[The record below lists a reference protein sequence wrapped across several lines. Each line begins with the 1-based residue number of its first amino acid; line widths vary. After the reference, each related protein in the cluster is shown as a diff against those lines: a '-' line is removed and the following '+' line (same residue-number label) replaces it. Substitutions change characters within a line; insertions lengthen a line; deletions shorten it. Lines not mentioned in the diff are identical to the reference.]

1 MASSEL
7 DINPVTMSTFDI
19 NNFDIE
25 KIVDAVITVLTQRG
39 SSTYKTDTHQLAQ
52 GLPTSVYTQYG
63 TLFIALPD
71 MLFIQQL
78 ADGHSGENNVAVKSV
93 YEALS
98 YGLTLKISLH
108 QQLLSSLP
116 LEKLSVLPVHL
127 YDQLG
132 NPIGLETG
140 SIISYQQVITFS
152 GKWLVA
158 PHNILVTQLAKDI
171 LIQKNIHLIK
181 VR

>member
-7 DINPVTMSTFDI
+7 DNNPVKNNTVDI
-19 NNFDIE
+19 NNSVIE
-25 KIVDAVITVLTQRG
+25 KIVDAVINMLMQRS
-39 SSTYKTDTHQLAQ
+39 SSTYKTDTKQLTQ

-63 TLFIALPD
+63 TLFITLPD

-78 ADGHSGENNVAVKSV
+78 VNGHTEGNDKAVTSV

-98 YGLTLKISLH
+98 YGLKLKISLH
-108 QQLLSSLP
+108 QQLLPSLP

-140 SIISYQQVITFS
+140 SIISYQKVITFS
-152 GKWLVA
+152 GKWLIA